1 MLETFEVREEVAV
14 LYLSVSVSA
23 NGSASCGGIVSGC
36 SSCIF
41 SGTCKFLIYIIFL

>member
-1 MLETFEVREEVAV
+1 MAV
-14 LYLSVSVSA
+14 LYFSVSLSA

-41 SGTCKFLIYIIFL
+41 SGTCKFLTCIIFL